1 MSSSGHAFVVRQL
14 PVVLLPS
21 FVLLF
26 RHRPSS
32 LLDNNNP
39 ISTFSF
45 DSQPSSL
52 PTLVFARQHHHPL
65 SLYPLPHL
73 PPLDHRR
80 LRVTMRPTAFVAAFM
95 AGAAAIVQAD
105 RAGIS
110 NHHFSLILRPPLT

>member
-1 MSSSGHAFVVRQL
+1 MVRQL

-32 LLDNNNP
+32 FLDNNNP

-45 DSQPSSL
+45 SFASQPSSL
-52 PTLVFARQHHHPL
+52 PTLVFARQHPL

-73 PPLDHRR
+73 PPLDNRR
-80 LRVTMRPTAFVAAFM
+80 LRVNMRPTAFVAAFM